1 MTSTLTYNFQ
11 NYQVLIYKEDEQ
23 VHIYVYDKELST
35 NFSKSFTNEDVIKL
49 NMTLDIFYNIMI
61 KVFNATYYKN
71 DDKSTIK
78 ITTIDEC
85 IKLEVYYSHWAYMSK
100 DYKFYSE
107 FMFELSLNN
116 KYKLQKKYKLKNK
129 LNKKNNKL
137 RKKLK
142 ILETFINNHME
153 LTINEPFQLGT
164 NYNVRY
170 SIKLNTPI
178 INIIN
183 GHSNKFMLYRNNE
196 LDLPTYSQTKYN
208 ENFKLIKCHTLKI
221 SNMSNT
227 NFNYNNLPESITTL
241 IITGDTSEQHFT
253 ELYLPNIETIVLESC
268 PYIITLYSS
277 IMHLKSLKNI
287 KLVNCMRFIEKDL
300 LIEQGYN
307 FI

>member
-23 VHIYVYDKELST
+23 VHIYVYDKKLST
-35 NFSKSFTNEDVIKL
+35 NSSKSFTNEDVMKL
-49 NMTLDIFYNIMI
+49 NMTLDIFYDIMI
-61 KVFNATYYKN
+61 KVFNTSYYN
-71 DDKSTIK
+71 TDDKSSVHIN
-78 ITTIDEC
+78 TTDEC
-85 IKLEVYYSHWAYMSK
+85 INLIIYCTHWVHTCK
-100 DYKFYSE
+100 EYKFYSE

-116 KYKLQKKYKLKNK
+116 KYKLHKLQKKNKDIKLK
-129 LNKKNNKL
+129 
-137 RKKLK
+137 KKLK
-142 ILETFINNHME
+142 KEINKLKTFINDHME

-164 NYNVRY
+164 NYNIRY

-183 GHSNKFMLYRNNE
+183 GHSNKFMRYQNNE

-208 ENFKLIKCHTLKI
+208 NNFKLIKCHTLKI

-241 IITGDTSEQHFT
+241 IITGDTSEQHFK
-253 ELYLPNIETIVLESC
+253 ELYLPNLETIVLNSC
-268 PYIITLYSS
+268 PYIVTLYSS
-277 IMHLKSLKNI
+277 IMHLKSLKNVKI
-287 KLVNCMRFIEKDL
+287 VNCMRFIEKDL
-300 LIEQGYN
+300 LVEQGYN